1 MLVIHCPFC
10 GPRNESEFMH
20 GGQSKSKRPE
30 SADDL
35 SETEWLNHLIIPAN
49 PVGNIE
55 EKWWHVRGCGQWVN
69 VTRHTVTHE
78 INLPSDNGIKPS
90 IQSADKGFADND

>member
-20 GGQSKSKRPE
+20 GGPARQQRPQNP
-30 SADDL
+30 DDL
-35 SETEWLNHLIIPAN
+35 NDTQWINHLTIVPN
-49 PVGNIE
+49 PVGDLQ
-55 EKWWHVRGCGQWVN
+55 EKWWHVRGCGQWTT

-78 INLPSDNGIKPS
+78 ISTPIRKTNGHCE
-90 IQSADKGFADND
+90 DD